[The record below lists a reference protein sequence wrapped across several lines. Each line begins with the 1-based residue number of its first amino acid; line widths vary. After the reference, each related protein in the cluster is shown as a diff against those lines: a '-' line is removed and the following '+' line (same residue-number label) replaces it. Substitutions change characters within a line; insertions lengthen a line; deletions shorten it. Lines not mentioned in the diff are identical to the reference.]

1 MDWFH
6 FTLITITM
14 EANGGNVTAAYTACM
29 AYNGAAGIAYAAD
42 MAAAACM
49 AYNDS
54 TAAEAALALQ
64 D

>member
-29 AYNGAAGIAYAAD
+29 AYAAD
-42 MAAAACM
+42 MAAAAYM
-49 AYNDS
+49 AYNGG
-54 TAAEAALALQ
+54 TAAAEAALALQ